1 MFFENPIQA
10 FRNIYNSIQVGGS
23 LHFVCWTSVMEN
35 EFFTEAANIIIKH
48 LNKDFI
54 QQLSI
59 THNYFNLEKKRN
71 NYPKTAINGSF
82 GLIDKLLLYSRVK
95 QLILIIIKGNI
106 SQFFELYSHAA
117 NRTLVLS
124 SLR

>member
-1 MFFENPIQA
+1 MSGILRLTNVYEQLKNTLICSENYILQSFKNNFF
-10 FRNIYNSIQVGGS
+10 
-23 LHFVCWTSVMEN
+23 
-35 EFFTEAANIIIKH
+35 KH

-71 NYPKTAINGSF
+71 NYPKTAINWSF

>member
-1 MFFENPIQA
+1 MSGILRLPNGYKQIKNTLIFLENYILQSFKNNFF
-10 FRNIYNSIQVGGS
+10 
-23 LHFVCWTSVMEN
+23 
-35 EFFTEAANIIIKH
+35 KH

-71 NYPKTAINGSF
+71 NYPKTAINWSF